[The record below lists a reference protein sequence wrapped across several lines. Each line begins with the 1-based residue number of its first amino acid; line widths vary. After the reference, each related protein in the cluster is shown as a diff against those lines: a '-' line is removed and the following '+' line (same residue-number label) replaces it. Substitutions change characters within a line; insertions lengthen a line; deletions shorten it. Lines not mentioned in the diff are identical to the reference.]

1 MNVRELCYER
11 VEQYFADVPWTD
23 YNLLQLTPGTL
34 NFRST
39 RVDLDGVV
47 FEWNRAGAGF
57 RSREVNRSQGLQ
69 FGFVLE
75 SPARVMLGGQSLAY
89 RSAVLWPPGREIDY
103 VAPPGIASLIVVV
116 DEALLDVLGW
126 TPSDSI
132 VHAVPGERLNA
143 LTSTCRLATQAARS
157 RGADKL
163 SAAATTAWR
172 ERVLAAL
179 EPVLEPWLVPVA
191 QGADRGNHKTR
202 RWLVK
207 DADRWLEQQ
216 GIGRSIGV
224 DACAAALGVSRRSL
238 FRAFREEL
246 GMGPQGYLQL
256 VRLHQLR
263 ERLLAAASTEASITE
278 LAGKLGFTHMGRLS
292 AAYRKHFGEYPKQTL
307 RRFDN

>member
-1 MNVRELCYER
+1 
-11 VEQYFADVPWTD
+11 
-23 YNLLQLTPGTL
+23 
-34 NFRST
+34 
-39 RVDLDGVV
+39 
-47 FEWNRAGAGF
+47 
-57 RSREVNRSQGLQ
+57 
-69 FGFVLE
+69 
-75 SPARVMLGGQSLAY
+75 
-89 RSAVLWPPGREIDY
+89 
-103 VAPPGIASLIVVV
+103 
-116 DEALLDVLGW
+116 VLGW

-132 VHAVPGERLNA
+132 VHAVPGERLDA
-143 LTSTCRLATQAARS
+143 LTGTCRLATQAARS
-157 RGADKL
+157 WDTENLARAANKP

-179 EPVLEPWLVPVA
+179 EPVLEPWLEPVA
-191 QGADRGNHKTR
+191 QGADRGNHRTR

-207 DADRWLEQQ
+207 DADRWFEQQ
-216 GIGRSIGV
+216 GMEPSISV

-263 ERLLAAASTEASITE
+263 ERLLATTSAEASITE